1 MKKLLF
7 LYNAHSGREKIK
19 TKLVSI
25 IDIFAKAGYEITV
38 HPTQAKDDATN
49 TIITEGK
56 RYDTIVISGGD
67 GTLDE
72 AVKGMITLDKKIPL
86 GYIPA
91 GSTNDFAKSIGISS
105 DMSKAAETVI
115 YGEEFPCDV
124 GMFNDN
130 YFVYIAAFGILTE
143 VSYETKQEYKNVFGH
158 MAYVLEGIKS
168 VGMGNFKPIEMTI
181 TVGDRVIKDSFIYG
195 MVSNSTSV
203 GGFKS
208 PLFKEVQLNDGK
220 FEGIF
225 VRYPEDPTDLN
236 AVLASVIAGEPDAE
250 YMYYF
255 KANEFNITSEEPVNW
270 TRDGE
275 NGGSH
280 IEVTIKNLKQAVSIF
295 KPVKKKK

>member
-19 TKLVSI
+19 SKLVSI
-25 IDIFAKAGYEITV
+25 IDIFAKAGFEITV

-49 TIITEGK
+49 TILTDGK
-56 RYDTIVISGGD
+56 HYDTIVVSGGD

-72 AVKGMITLDKKIPL
+72 AVKGMIAINKKIPL

-91 GSTNDFAKSIGISS
+91 GSTNDFAKSMGISS
-105 DMSKAAETVI
+105 DMTKAAETVI

-124 GMFNDN
+124 GRFNDS
-130 YFVYIAAFGILTE
+130 YFVYIAACGILTE

-158 MAYVLEGIKS
+158 MAYVLEGIRS

-181 TVGDRVIKDSFIYG
+181 NVGDRVIKDSFIYG

-236 AVLASVIAGEPDAE
+236 AVLASLIAGEPDAE

-255 KANEFNITSEEPVNW
+255 KASEFTITSEEPVAW
-270 TRDGE
+270 TLDGE

-280 IEVTIKNLKQAVSIF
+280 TEINIKNLKQAVTIF

>member
-19 TKLVSI
+19 NKLVKI

-49 TIITEGK
+49 TIVSEGK
-56 RYDTIVISGGD
+56 RYDIIVASGGD

-72 AVKGMITLDKKIPL
+72 AVKGMLALKKDIPL

-91 GSTNDFAKSIGISS
+91 GSTNDFAKSIGISA
-105 DMSKAAETVI
+105 DMVKAAETVI
-115 YGEEFPCDV
+115 YGQEYPIDI
-124 GMFNDN
+124 GRFNDS

-158 MAYVLEGIKS
+158 MAYVMEGVKS
-168 VGMGNFKPIEMTI
+168 VGMGNFKPIELTI

-195 MVSNSTSV
+195 MVSNSSSV

-208 PLFKEVQLNDGK
+208 PLFKEVQLDDGK

-236 AVLASVIAGEPDAE
+236 AVLASIIAGEPDAE

-255 KANEFNITSEEPVNW
+255 KASEFTITSEEGVPW
-270 TRDGE
+270 TLDGE
-275 NGGSH
+275 NGGVH
-280 IEVTIKNLKQAVSIF
+280 TEVTIKNLKQAIKIY
-295 KPVKKKK
+295 KPVKK

>member
-19 TKLVSI
+19 SKLVKI

-49 TIITEGK
+49 TIIADGE
-56 RYDTIVISGGD
+56 RYDTIVVSGGD

-72 AVKGMITLDKKIPL
+72 AVKGMITLDKDIPL

-91 GSTNDFAKSIGISS
+91 GSTNDFAKTIGISS
-105 DMSKAAETVI
+105 DMAKAAETVI
-115 YGEEFPCDV
+115 YGEQFPCDV
-124 GMFNDN
+124 GTFNDS

-143 VSYETKQEYKNVFGH
+143 VSYETKQEFKNVFGH
-158 MAYVLEGIKS
+158 MAYVLEGVRS

-195 MVSNSTSV
+195 MISNSTSV
-203 GGFKS
+203 GGVKS
-208 PLFKEVQLNDGK
+208 PLFKEAQLNDGK

-236 AVLASVIAGEPDAE
+236 AVLASLIAGEPDPE

-255 KANEFNITSEEPVNW
+255 KAGEIHFTSDEPVAW

-280 IEVTIKNLKQAVSIF
+280 TEVTIKNLKQAVTIF
-295 KPVKKKK
+295 KPVKKK

>member
-19 TKLVSI
+19 NKLVSI

-49 TIITEGK
+49 TIITEGE

-72 AVKGMITLDKKIPL
+72 AVKGMITLKKDIPL

-105 DMSKAAETVI
+105 DMAKAAENVI
-115 YGEEFPCDV
+115 YGDLFPCDV
-124 GMFNDN
+124 GTFNDS

-158 MAYVLEGIKS
+158 MAYVLEGIRS

-203 GGFKS
+203 GGVKS
-208 PLFKEVQLNDGK
+208 PLFKEVQLDDGK

-236 AVLASVIAGEPDAE
+236 AVLASLIAGEPDAE

-255 KANEFNITSEEPVNW
+255 KASEFNITSEEPVSW

-275 NGGSH
+275 NGGMHTQVH
-280 IEVTIKNLKQAVSIF
+280 IKDLKQAVTIF
-295 KPVKKKK
+295 KPASKKK

>member
-19 TKLVSI
+19 NKLVKI

-49 TIITEGK
+49 TIVSDGN

-72 AVKGMITLDKKIPL
+72 AVKGMITLKKDIPL

-91 GSTNDFAKSIGISS
+91 GSTNDFAKSIGIPA
-105 DMSKAAETVI
+105 DMAKAAETVI
-115 YGEEFPCDV
+115 YGENFPCDI
-124 GMFNDN
+124 GMFNDS

-158 MAYVLEGIKS
+158 MAYVMEGVKS
-168 VGMGNFKPIEMTI
+168 VGMGNFKPIELTI
-181 TVGDRVIKDSFIYG
+181 TVKDRVIKDSFIYG
-195 MVSNSTSV
+195 MVSNSSSV

-208 PLFKEVQLNDGK
+208 PMFKDVQLDDGK
-220 FEGIF
+220 FEGVFI
-225 VRYPEDPTDLN
+225 RYPEDPTDLN
-236 AVLASVIAGEPDAE
+236 AVLASIISGEPDAE

-255 KANEFNITSEEPVNW
+255 KASEFSITSDEPVAW
-270 TRDGE
+270 TLDGE

-280 IEVTIKNLKQAVSIF
+280 TEVNIKNLKQAVRIY
-295 KPVKKKK
+295 KPAKKK

>member
-19 TKLVSI
+19 NKLVSI

-49 TIITEGK
+49 TIIADGE

-72 AVKGMITLDKKIPL
+72 AVKGMITLQKNIPL

-105 DMSKAAETVI
+105 DMTKAAETVI

-124 GMFNDN
+124 GQFNDS

-158 MAYVLEGIKS
+158 MAYVLEGIRS

-195 MVSNSTSV
+195 MVINTTSV

-208 PLFKEVQLNDGK
+208 PLFKDVQLNDGK

-255 KANEFNITSEEPVNW
+255 KASEFNITSDEPVSW

-280 IEVTIKNLKQAVSIF
+280 TEITIKNLKQAVSIL
-295 KPVKKKK
+295 KPVKKK

>member
-19 TKLVSI
+19 NKLVSI

-49 TIITEGK
+49 TIIAEGE

-72 AVKGMITLDKKIPL
+72 AVKGMITLGKDIPL

-91 GSTNDFAKSIGISS
+91 GSTNDFAKSIGIAS
-105 DMSKAAETVI
+105 DMTKAAETVI

-124 GMFNDN
+124 GRFNDS

-158 MAYVLEGIKS
+158 MAYVLEGIRS

-195 MVSNSTSV
+195 MVINTTSV

-208 PLFKEVQLNDGK
+208 PLFKEVQLDDGK

-255 KANEFNITSEEPVNW
+255 KAKEFSITSDEPVSW

-280 IEVTIKNLKQAVSIF
+280 TEVTIKNLKQAVKIF
-295 KPVKKKK
+295 KPVKKK

>member
-19 TKLVSI
+19 SKLVSI
-25 IDIFAKAGYEITV
+25 IDIFAKAGFEITV

-49 TIITEGK
+49 TILTDGK
-56 RYDTIVISGGD
+56 HYDTIVVSGGD

-72 AVKGMITLDKKIPL
+72 AVKGMIAINKKIPL

-91 GSTNDFAKSIGISS
+91 GSTNDFAKSMGISS
-105 DMSKAAETVI
+105 DMTKAAETVI

-124 GMFNDN
+124 GRFNDS
-130 YFVYIAAFGILTE
+130 YFVYI

-158 MAYVLEGIKS
+158 MAYVLEGIRS

-181 TVGDRVIKDSFIYG
+181 NVGDRVIKDSFIYG

-236 AVLASVIAGEPDAE
+236 AVLASLIAGEPDAE

-255 KANEFNITSEEPVNW
+255 KASEFTITSEEPVAW
-270 TRDGE
+270 TLDGE

-280 IEVTIKNLKQAVSIF
+280 TEINIKNLKQAVTIF

>member
-19 TKLVSI
+19 NKLVKI

-49 TIITEGK
+49 TITTEGE
-56 RYDTIVISGGD
+56 RYDTIVVSGGD

-72 AVKGMITLDKKIPL
+72 AVKGMIALGKDIPL

-105 DMSKAAETVI
+105 DMVKAAETVI
-115 YGEEFPCDV
+115 YGEKFPCDV
-124 GMFNDN
+124 GIFNDSN
-130 YFVYIAAFGILTE
+130 FVYIAAFGILTE
-143 VSYETKQEYKNVFGH
+143 VSYETKQEAKNVFGH

-208 PLFKEVQLNDGK
+208 PLFKEVQLDDGK

-236 AVLASVIAGEPDAE
+236 AVLASIIAGEPDAE

-255 KANEFNITSEEPVNW
+255 KGNDFNITSEEEVSW
-270 TRDGE
+270 TLDGE

-280 IEVTIKNLKQAVSIF
+280 TEVNIKILKQGVSIY
-295 KPVKKKK
+295 KPAKKK

>member
-49 TIITEGK
+49 TIITEGE

-72 AVKGMITLDKKIPL
+72 AVKGMITLQKNIPL

-105 DMSKAAETVI
+105 DMTKAAETVI

-124 GMFNDN
+124 GQFNDS

-158 MAYVLEGIKS
+158 MAYVLEGIRS

-195 MVSNSTSV
+195 MVINTASV

-208 PLFKEVQLNDGK
+208 PLFKDVQLNDGK

-236 AVLASVIAGEPDAE
+236 AVLASIIAGEPDAE

-255 KANEFNITSEEPVNW
+255 KASEFNITSEEPVSW

-280 IEVTIKNLKQAVSIF
+280 TEITIKNLKQAVSIL
-295 KPVKKKK
+295 KPVKKK

>member
-19 TKLVSI
+19 NKLVTI
-25 IDIFAKAGYEITV
+25 IDVFAKAGYEITV
-38 HPTQAKDDATN
+38 HPTQAKDDVAN
-49 TIITEGK
+49 TIITDGE
-56 RYDTIVISGGD
+56 RYDTIVVSGGD

-72 AVKGMITLDKKIPL
+72 AVRGMITLGKDIPL

-105 DMSKAAETVI
+105 NMTKAAETVI
-115 YGEEFPCDV
+115 NGKTFPCDI
-124 GMFNDN
+124 GKFNDSS
-130 YFVYIAAFGILTE
+130 FVYIAAFGILTE
-143 VSYETKQEYKNVFGH
+143 VSYETKQQIKNVLGH
-158 MAYVLEGIKS
+158 MAYVLEGVKS
-168 VGMGNFKPIEMTI
+168 IGMGNFKPIELTI

-195 MVSNSTSV
+195 MVSNSSSV

-208 PLFKEVQLNDGK
+208 PLFKEVQLDDGK

-236 AVLASVIAGEPDAE
+236 AVLASLVAGEPDAE

-255 KANEFNITSEEPVNW
+255 KASEFQITSEEPVSW
-270 TRDGE
+270 TLDGE
-275 NGGSH
+275 NGGQH
-280 IEVTIKNLKQAVSIF
+280 TDVHIKNLKQAIKIF
-295 KPVKKKK
+295 KPVK

>member
-7 LYNAHSGREKIK
+7 LYNARSGREKIK
-19 TKLVSI
+19 TKMVSI

-49 TIITEGK
+49 TIIADGE
-56 RYDTIVISGGD
+56 RYDTIVVSGGD

-72 AVKGMITLDKKIPL
+72 AVKGMILLNKDIPL

-105 DMSKAAETVI
+105 DMTKAAETVI
-115 YGEEFPCDV
+115 YGEEFPCDI
-124 GMFNDN
+124 GTFNDS

-143 VSYETKQEYKNVFGH
+143 VSYETSQEFKNIFGH
-158 MAYVLEGIKS
+158 MAYVLEGIRS

-195 MVSNSTSV
+195 MVGNSTSV
-203 GGFKS
+203 GGVKS
-208 PLFKEVQLNDGK
+208 PLFKEAKLNDGK

-236 AVLASVIAGEPDAE
+236 AVLASLIAGEADAE

-255 KANEFNITSEEPVNW
+255 RANEFTFTSEEPVPW

-280 IEVTIKNLKQAVSIF
+280 TEVNIKNLKQAVKIF
-295 KPVKKKK
+295 KPVKKK

>member
-19 TKLVSI
+19 NKLVKI

-49 TIITEGK
+49 TIVADGD
-56 RYDTIVISGGD
+56 RYDLVVVSGGD

-72 AVKGMITLDKKIPL
+72 AVKGMIGLKKDIPL

-91 GSTNDFAKSIGISS
+91 GSTNDFAKSIGIPA
-105 DMSKAAETVI
+105 DMAKAAETVI
-115 YGEEFPCDV
+115 YGESFPCDI
-124 GMFNDN
+124 GMFNDS

-168 VGMGNFKPIEMTI
+168 VGMGNFKPIELTI
-181 TVGDRVIKDSFIYG
+181 TVKDRVIKDSFIYG
-195 MVSNSTSV
+195 MVSNSSSV
-203 GGFKS
+203 GGVKS
-208 PLFKEVQLNDGK
+208 PMFKDVQLDDGK
-220 FEGIF
+220 FEGVFI
-225 VRYPEDPTDLN
+225 RYPEDPTDLN
-236 AVLASVIAGEPDAE
+236 AVLASLIAGEPDAE
-250 YMYYF
+250 YMYFF
-255 KANEFNITSEEPVNW
+255 KASEFTITSDEPVSW
-270 TRDGE
+270 TLDGE

-280 IEVTIKNLKQAVSIF
+280 TEVNIKNLKQAVRIF
-295 KPVKKKK
+295 KPEKKK

>member
-19 TKLVSI
+19 NKLVSI

-38 HPTQAKDDATN
+38 HPTQAKDDAAN
-49 TIITEGK
+49 TIISEGE
-56 RYDTIVISGGD
+56 RYDTIVVSGGD

-72 AVKGMITLDKKIPL
+72 AVRGMIALGKNIPL

-91 GSTNDFAKSIGISS
+91 GSTNDFAKSMGISS
-105 DMSKAAETVI
+105 NMTKAAETVI
-115 YGEEFPCDV
+115 YGETFPCDI
-124 GMFNDN
+124 GSFNDSS
-130 YFVYIAAFGILTE
+130 FVYIAAFGILTE
-143 VSYETKQEYKNVFGH
+143 VSYETKQQIKNVFGH
-158 MAYVLEGIKS
+158 MAYVLEGVKS
-168 VGMGNFKPIEMTI
+168 IGMGNFKPIELTI

-195 MVSNSTSV
+195 MVSNSSSV

-208 PLFKEVQLNDGK
+208 PLFKEVQLDDGK

-236 AVLASVIAGEPDAE
+236 AVLASLIAGEPDAE

-255 KANEFNITSEEPVNW
+255 KASEFSITSEEPVSW
-270 TRDGE
+270 TLDGE
-275 NGGSH
+275 NGGH
-280 IEVTIKNLKQAVSIF
+280 HTDVHIKNLKHAISII
-295 KPVKKKK
+295 KPSK

>member
-1 MKKLLF
+1 MKRLLF

-19 TKLVSI
+19 NKLVGI

-38 HPTQAKDDATN
+38 HPTQAREDATN
-49 TIITEGK
+49 TIISDGS
-56 RYDTIVISGGD
+56 RYDTIVVSGGD

-72 AVKGMITLDKKIPL
+72 AVKGMISLGKDIPL

-105 DMSKAAETVI
+105 DMVKAADTVI
-115 YGEEFPCDV
+115 YGEQFPCDV
-124 GMFNDN
+124 GVFNDSN
-130 YFVYIAAFGILTE
+130 FVYIAAFGILTE

-158 MAYVLEGIKS
+158 MAYVLEGVKS
-168 VGMGNFKPIEMTI
+168 IGMGNFKPIDMTI

-195 MVSNSTSV
+195 MVSNSSSV

-208 PLFKEVQLNDGK
+208 PLFKEVQLDDGK

-225 VRYPEDPTDLN
+225 VRYPEDPTDFN
-236 AVLASVIAGEPDAE
+236 AVLAALIAGEPDPE

-255 KANEFNITSEEPVNW
+255 KASEFNITSEEPVSW
-270 TRDGE
+270 TLDGE
-275 NGGSH
+275 NGGMH
-280 IEVTIKNLKQAVSIF
+280 TDVTIKNLKQAVTIF
-295 KPVKKKK
+295 KPQKKKR